1 MRYLPTTFLVAA
13 LAAVLAGCGG
23 GGGDVP
29 SDSVAQVKG
38 QTITQAQFDELLAQ
52 AKKSY
57 ATQKRPFPKAGTPEY
72 ATLKNQ
78 AVQYLVQRVEFQQE
92 ADKLGVTVSDSEID
106 KRLEKIKKQYFGGSD
121 SRYQKQLKQQ

>member
-23 GGGDVP
+23 GGGGSVP
-29 SDSVAQVKG
+29 SDAVAQVKG
-38 QTITQAQFDELLAQ
+38 QTITQAQFDELIAQ

-57 ATQKRPFPKAGTPEY
+57 ATQKRPFPAAGTPEF

-78 AVQYLVQRVEFQQE
+78 AVQYLVQRAEFQQE
-92 ADKLGVTVSDSEID
+92 ADKLGVSVSDSEID
-106 KRLEKIKKQYFGGSD
+106 KRLEKIKK
-121 SRYQKQLKQQ
+121 